1 MNTLYVILKNAF
13 VYRYGK
19 GDITMGLFEHFP
31 YTNFHELNLDW
42 WIDAMKK
49 LEARVEALEKRIE
62 QLKQEILEEV
72 DRKLAEFKEQLL
84 QEVQEKLDA
93 LKEELTTLIDTKISE
108 ALAPI
113 IQRIEKLEN
122 DLEQLRNDFDE
133 CCAEVRAKLS
143 EIETEIGII
152 NGRLDSI
159 DTDISNITTE
169 ITTIKERISTIENR
183 LDNDEQAIDDILSSI
198 DSINTSIGSINNTIH
213 TIQTNINSL
222 GDRVSAIETDL
233 RGIHVNIASL
243 GDRVSTVENNVGNL
257 TTIVNQHTTELSD
270 HEDRIQALENNSG
283 GSGSASAG
291 IYVGTASNSTELIAI
306 RSAVKKSKYAGVYI
320 KLTADSLMRKD
331 YDDISNYVSNE
342 DLVKIT
348 SVSIVGVYNRNGV
361 TNALD
366 FRRGYSI
373 SHSYF
378 EYIKILPH
386 SNYIFVGVHFKDCKI
401 EVSSNDDDI
410 IFQNCVFDRCEIQIT
425 TASIAYDRGVEFN
438 ACQIHDTKITA
449 TSLKQ
454 INRIINCSV
463 SGSEDRYSSKS
474 YGSIITNFFVDGAC
488 AQYSVFDNCM
498 CAPVSFLV
506 KNTLRN
512 NTTAECLTTGTN
524 LLLETG
530 ATKRV
535 AIFQ

>member
-133 CCAEVRAKLS
+133 CCTEVRAKLS
-143 EIETEIGII
+143 EIETEIDII

-198 DSINTSIGSINNTIH
+198 NSINTSIGSINNTIS

-222 GDRVSAIETDL
+222 GDRVS
-233 RGIHVNIASL
+233 V
-243 GDRVSTVENNVGNL
+243 
-257 TTIVNQHTTELSD
+257 
-270 HEDRIQALENNSG
+270 LEQQISSG
-283 GSGSASAG
+283 GSASFLSLTLDKTTNVDSKKFATFSELIKYCYSNNATG
-291 IYVGTASNSTELIAI
+291 VNIYVNYDQTSPAVINTSNLNITEIRYLDVLKMVFRPNFTGVNKASVCFEMVSDGWKDITFIDVAVYASEGYTSYIDFINCKFVRSGAHSSSALESIFSRNGNFYNCYIVEASCTKRNTSGYNAYYYNCCIDDFVNIEPDSDWGDYQFIEFYDCIFIKRAILYNATIRICSFTKQPSYYNPKVQLKNCIGVISFLESSTSQSETKLDNCYLLI
-306 RSAVKKSKYAGVYI
+306 I
-320 KLTADSLMRKD
+320 KRMNKPT
-331 YDDISNYVSNE
+331 
-342 DLVKIT
+342 
-348 SVSIVGVYNRNGV
+348 IVGGNV
-361 TNALD
+361 
-366 FRRGYSI
+366 
-373 SHSYF
+373 
-378 EYIKILPH
+378 
-386 SNYIFVGVHFKDCKI
+386 I
-401 EVSSNDDDI
+401 EV
-410 IFQNCVFDRCEIQIT
+410 T
-425 TASIAYDRGVEFN
+425 T
-438 ACQIHDTKITA
+438 Q
-449 TSLKQ
+449 SL
-454 INRIINCSV
+454 
-463 SGSEDRYSSKS
+463 
-474 YGSIITNFFVDGAC
+474 A
-488 AQYSVFDNCM
+488 
-498 CAPVSFLV
+498 
-506 KNTLRN
+506 
-512 NTTAECLTTGTN
+512 
-524 LLLETG
+524 
-530 ATKRV
+530 
-535 AIFQ
+535 

>member
-1 MNTLYVILKNAF
+1 
-13 VYRYGK
+13 
-19 GDITMGLFEHFP
+19 MGLFEHFP
-31 YTNFHELNLDW
+31 YSNFHELNLDW
-42 WIDAMKK
+42 WLNAMRQ
-49 LEARVEALEKRIE
+49 LEERIEALEERIE

-72 DRKLAEFKEQLL
+72 DKKLAEFKEQLL

-93 LKEELTTLIDTKISE
+93 LKEELTALIDTKISE
-108 ALAPI
+108 ALEPVI
-113 IQRIEKLEN
+113 RRIEKLET

-133 CCAEVRAKLS
+133 CCEEVRTKLS
-143 EIETEIGII
+143 EIETEIDII
-152 NGRLDSI
+152 NRRLDRI

-169 ITTIKERISTIENR
+169 ITTIKEKISTIENR
-183 LDNDEQAIDDILSSI
+183 LDDDEQAIDDILSSI

-233 RGIHVNIASL
+233 RGIHVDIASL

-270 HEDRIQALENNSG
+270 HGDRIQALENNSG

-331 YDDISNYVSNE
+331 YDDISKYVSND

-386 SNYIFVGVHFKDCKI
+386 SNYIFVGVHFKDCEI
-401 EVSSNDDDI
+401 EVSSNDTDI
-410 IFQNCVFDRCEIQIT
+410 IFQNCVFDRCEIRIT

-449 TSLKQ
+449 SSIKK

-474 YGSIITNFFVDGAC
+474 YGSIITNFHLNGTV
-488 AQYSVFDNCM
+488 AQYSVFDNCQGSSVTYIM
-498 CAPVSFLV
+498 D
-506 KNTLRN
+506 NTLRN
-512 NTTAECLTTGTN
+512 NTYMICLSEGVT
-524 LLLETG
+524 LSLESG
-530 ATKRV
+530 ARRTV
-535 AIFQ
+535 AVFQ

>member
-1 MNTLYVILKNAF
+1 
-13 VYRYGK
+13 
-19 GDITMGLFEHFP
+19 MGLFEHFP
-31 YTNFHELNLDW
+31 YTNFHDLNLDYW
-42 WIDAMKK
+42 LEMMKL
-49 LEARVEALEKRIE
+49 LEDRVEALEKRIE
-62 QLKQEILEEV
+62 QLKQEILDEV
-72 DRKLAEFKEQLL
+72 DKKLAEFKEQLL

-93 LKEELTTLIDTKISE
+93 LKEELTALIDTKISE
-108 ALAPI
+108 ALEPV
-113 IQRIEKLEN
+113 IQRIEKLET

-133 CCAEVRAKLS
+133 CCAEVRTKLS
-143 EIETEIGII
+143 EIETEIDII
-152 NGRLDSI
+152 NRRLDSI

-169 ITTIKERISTIENR
+169 ITTIKEKISTIENR

-198 DSINTSIGSINNTIH
+198 DSINTSIESINNTIH

-222 GDRVSAIETDL
+222 GDRVSVIETNL
-233 RGIHVNIASL
+233 SGIHDDIASL

-270 HEDRIQALENNSG
+270 HEDRIQALEDSG
-283 GSGSASAG
+283 GGGSVSASAG
-291 IYVGTASNSTELIAI
+291 MYVGTASNSTELIAI

-386 SNYIFVGVHFKDCKI
+386 NNYIFVGVHFRDCEI
-401 EVSSNDDDI
+401 EVSSDDTDI
-410 IFQNCVFDRCEIQIT
+410 IFQNCVFDRCEIRIT
-425 TASIAYDRGVEFN
+425 TATIAYDRGVEFN

-463 SGSEDRYSSKS
+463 SGSENKYSTKS
-474 YGSIITNFFVDGAC
+474 YGSIITNFYVDGAC

-498 CAPVSFLV
+498 CAPISFLV
-506 KNTLRN
+506 KNTIRN
-512 NTTAECLTTGTN
+512 NTTAQCLTTGVI
-524 LLLETG
+524 LLSETG
-530 ATKRV
+530 ATKTV